1 MAKLT
6 ALDDRELSD
15 WVMTHGEERSGD
27 FLCALAEAV
36 MKADAED
43 YSVIRPALISL
54 RTKYAQVEMDMK
66 EMAGA
71 VTTARRTWGR
81 SQRRRSEEPCS

>member
-15 WVMTHGEERSGD
+15 WVVTHGEERSGD

-43 YSVIRPALISL
+43 YSVIRPALIRL
-54 RTKYAQVEMDMK
+54 RTKYAHVEMDM
-66 EMAGA
+66 EDMVGA

-81 SQRRRSEEPCS
+81 SQRRRSE

>member
-15 WVMTHGEERSGD
+15 WVMTHGGEQSGD

-36 MKADAED
+36 MKADSED

-54 RTKYAQVEMDMK
+54 RTKYAHAEIDMK

-71 VTTARRTWGR
+71 VT
-81 SQRRRSEEPCS
+81 SRRRASGTFFRGRRP